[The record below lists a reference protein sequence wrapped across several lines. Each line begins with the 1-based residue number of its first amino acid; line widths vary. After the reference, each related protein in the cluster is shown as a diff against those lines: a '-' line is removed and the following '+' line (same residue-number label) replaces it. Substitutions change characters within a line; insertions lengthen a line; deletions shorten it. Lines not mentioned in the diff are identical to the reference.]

1 MANEN
6 PCAAQE
12 HWCRIV
18 QYGQCQSDG
27 DTPPVDPHRGALGW
41 PLGDFCAQ
49 EEELWSCTAPCA
61 PSLSF
66 LTPNRQLLQSWN
78 RKSPSGAPQIR
89 GMYLWSLSMSPGED
103 AGCALNPQA
112 QKCLMAGENVQQQL
126 KRTLSFRVDAQR
138 ENISTNG

>member
-6 PCAAQE
+6 PVIPRNVRAELFSVGSARVIGRLLLWIPQ
-12 HWCRIV
+12 
-18 QYGQCQSDG
+18 
-27 DTPPVDPHRGALGW
+27 RGALGW
-41 PLGDFCAQ
+41 PLGDFCAHK
-49 EEELWSCTAPCA
+49 EELWPCTAPCA
-61 PSLSF
+61 PSLSS
-66 LTPNRQLLQSWN
+66 LTPHRRLLQSWN
-78 RKSPSGAPQIR
+78 RKALPGAPQIP
-89 GMYLWSLSMSPGED
+89 GKCLWSLSASPGED